1 MGKNCKAIIAGRQKI
16 MMDFREAS
24 PRKEVVKTTKKRV
37 SAGADETQGQI
48 KFTTK
53 KSNPVSRQR
62 SIQQIQ
68 KETEEFDNSHWGDS
82 DEDKEYAPDDPIEV
96 DGDATDVEGDVPL
109 KDAKR
114 RRTTSGP
121 SAAGPSRNTPA
132 ARQVVDLATAS
143 DLDRGNTMSPVDW
156 AYKQLK
162 EMYSKVSAIRSRSG
176 GCLLFQKRAESKAW
190 PMMDDGMLQEIA
202 ARLPKSTS
210 AFTGCPD

>member
-1 MGKNCKAIIAGRQKI
+1 VGKNYKAIIAGRQKI

-24 PRKEVVKTTKKRV
+24 PRKEAVKTTKKRV

-48 KFTTK
+48 KFTAK

-68 KETEEFDNSHWGDS
+68 KETEDFDNSHWGDS
-82 DEDKEYAPDDPIEV
+82 DEDGEYAPDDPIEV
-96 DGDATDVEGDVPL
+96 DGDATDVEEDVPL

-121 SAAGPSRNTPA
+121 ATAGPSRSATAGPSRSAPA
-132 ARQVVDLATAS
+132 ARQVVDLASAG

-162 EMYSKVSAIRSRSG
+162 EMYTKVSTWHVCRIDADYVRNEPR
-176 GCLLFQKRAESKAW
+176 
-190 PMMDDGMLQEIA
+190 
-202 ARLPKSTS
+202 ARL
-210 AFTGCPD
+210 GR

>member
-1 MGKNCKAIIAGRQKI
+1 VGKNYKAIIAGRQKI

-24 PRKEVVKTTKKRV
+24 PRKEAVKTSKKRV

-48 KFTTK
+48 KFIAK
-53 KSNPVSRQR
+53 KSNPVYRQR

-68 KETEEFDNSHWGDS
+68 KETEDFDNSHWGDS
-82 DEDKEYAPDDPIEV
+82 DEDAEYAPDDPIEV
-96 DGDATDVEGDVPL
+96 DGDATDVEEDVPL

-121 SAAGPSRNTPA
+121 STAGPSRSAPA
-132 ARQVVDLATAS
+132 ARQVVDLASAS

-162 EMYSKVSAIRSRSG
+162 EMYTKVSSS
-176 GCLLFQKRAESKAW
+176 AW
-190 PMMDDGMLQEIA
+190 C
-202 ARLPKSTS
+202 S
-210 AFTGCPD
+210 TGC